1 MFDHTRI
8 NTRTARSCI
17 NQPLCAEWLW
27 YRNLGGSQRGMT
39 CCADSKLNVEKWALG
54 IYLAGEVRHGSTRR
68 EIKWTCSIML
78 TCLMRKGSRLNFS

>member
-17 NQPLCAEWLW
+17 NQPLCDEWLW

-39 CCADSKLNVEKWALG
+39 CC
-54 IYLAGEVRHGSTRR
+54 
-68 EIKWTCSIML
+68 L
-78 TCLMRKGSRLNFS
+78 TVS